1 MGQRTHKQAM
11 LTMRGRRMLAEL
23 VLCQGW
29 PIARAAERMNA
40 SRPTARTRRC
50 MDQARFLVTL
60 RSW

>member
-1 MGQRTHKQAM
+1 
-11 LTMRGRRMLAEL
+11 MLAEL

-29 PIARAAERMNA
+29 PIARAAERMNV
-40 SRPTARTRRC
+40 SRPAARTRRC